1 MNRLTLDK
9 CLEYEKLGWLN
20 KHESADGK
28 LIGFKYSLQTVYDHA
43 WDEITLQYRGIVFEK
58 STGAIVAHPFH
69 KFFNAE
75 EIWTEEKKLAEVG

>member
-20 KHESADGK
+20 KHESDDGK

-43 WDEITLQYRGIVFEK
+43 WDEIIYRLYMITLGTRSRYSAVESCSRSQLET
-58 STGAIVAHPFH
+58 S
-69 KFFNAE
+69 
-75 EIWTEEKKLAEVG
+75 